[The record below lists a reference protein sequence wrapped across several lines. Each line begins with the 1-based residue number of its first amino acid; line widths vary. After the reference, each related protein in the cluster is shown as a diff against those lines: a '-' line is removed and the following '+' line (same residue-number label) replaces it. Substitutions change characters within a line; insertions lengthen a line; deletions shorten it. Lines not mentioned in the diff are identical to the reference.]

1 MTEMGNLNLFPPED
15 ESVDEVDAALGD
27 SSPAAE
33 VVVPEAWTPSQLNR
47 ALRLLLESSF
57 RSIWVA
63 GEVTNFKR
71 VRSGHCY
78 FTLRDDE
85 AQVRCVMFRAD
96 AAKLPTDPDEG
107 MKVRALGAVT
117 VYEARGD
124 CQLVVRTLEGE
135 GAEGLW
141 RLAFEKLRILLEGE
155 GLLARERK
163 RAIPEFPSCVG
174 VATSP
179 TGAAI
184 RDILS
189 VIARRAPWVRV
200 VVKATRVQGEGAA
213 LEVAEAIRSLG
224 ASGLVDVV
232 IASRGGG
239 SIEDLWA
246 FNEEPVARAIA
257 ECPVPVI
264 SAVGHEVDVT
274 IADLVADLRAPT
286 PSVGAEAAVPDRE
299 AITARLVGAPTRLA
313 RGLRGAV
320 RVRRTL
326 LDDRRGRLVRALP
339 LLVAPR
345 REVLRTLSE
354 RSARLVARMIEAHR
368 ARLQVASGTMTALS
382 PLATLSRGYAVP
394 LTSDGA
400 VLRRTSDFS
409 EDLEFSLR
417 VVDGHV
423 ECSASGTTPSEEVGA

>member
-1 MTEMGNLNLFPPED
+1 MSETRNFDLFPPDGVIERG
-15 ESVDEVDAALGD
+15 EGT
-27 SSPAAE
+27 
-33 VVVPEAWTPSQLNR
+33 VPEAWTPSQLNR
-47 ALRLLLESSF
+47 AVRLLLESSF
-57 RSIWVA
+57 GSIWVT

-71 VRSGHCY
+71 ARSGHCY

-85 AQVRCVMFRAD
+85 AQVRCVMFRTD
-96 AAKLPTDPDEG
+96 AATLPTDPDEG
-107 MKVRALGAVT
+107 MTVRALGAVT
-117 VYEARGD
+117 LYEARGD
-124 CQLVVRTLEGE
+124 CQLVVRALEGE

-141 RLAFEKLRILLEGE
+141 RLAFEKLRARLQGE
-155 GLLARERK
+155 GLLALERK
-163 RAIPEFPSCVG
+163 RAIPDFPACVG
-174 VATSP
+174 VVTSP

-200 VVKATRVQGEGAA
+200 IVSATRVQGEGAS

-232 IASRGGG
+232 IAARGGG

-246 FNEEPVARAIA
+246 FNEEPVARAIV

-299 AITARLVGAPTRLA
+299 AITAVLDGAAARLA
-313 RGLRGAV
+313 RGLRGS
-320 RVRRTL
+320 VRRRRASL
-326 LDDRRGRLVRALP
+326 EGQRGRLARALP
-339 LLVAPR
+339 SLITPR
-345 REVLRTLSE
+345 RDALRGLSE
-354 RSARLVARMIEAHR
+354 RKLR
-368 ARLQVASGTMTALS
+368 AVQRTLDALRSRLQVAAGTMTALS
-382 PLATLSRGYAVP
+382 PLATLHRGYAVP
-394 LTSDGA
+394 LAPSGR
-400 VLRRTSDFS
+400 VLRRTGDFP
-409 EDLEFSLR
+409 EGLEFSLR

-423 ECSASGTTPSEEVGA
+423 DCRTSGAAPSDEARA

>member
-1 MTEMGNLNLFPPED
+1 MSETRNWDLFPPDGVAENGGD
-15 ESVDEVDAALGD
+15 TDRAEPTPESAQ
-27 SSPAAE
+27 
-33 VVVPEAWTPSQLNR
+33 PEAWTPSQLNR

-57 RSIWVA
+57 GSVWVT

-71 VRSGHCY
+71 ARSGHCY

-85 AQVRCVMFRAD
+85 AQVRCVMFRA
-96 AAKLPTDPDEG
+96 AAAALPIDPDEG
-107 MKVRALGAVT
+107 MTVRALGAVT

-141 RLAFEKLRILLEGE
+141 RLAFEKLRAQLESE
-155 GLLARERK
+155 GLLAQERK
-163 RAIPEFPSCVG
+163 RAIPEFPACVG

-200 VVKATRVQGEGAA
+200 IVRATRVQGEGAS

-232 IASRGGG
+232 IVARGGG

-246 FNEEPVARAIA
+246 FNEEPVARAIV

-299 AITARLVGAPTRLA
+299 AIAAALDAAASRLG

-320 RVRRTL
+320 RGRRASL
-326 LDDRRGRLVRALP
+326 EAQRGRLARALP
-339 LLVAPR
+339 LLISPR
-345 REVLRTLSE
+345 RDALRALSE
-354 RSARLVARMIEAHR
+354 RKLRAVRRTIEVRR
-368 ARLQVASGTMTALS
+368 ARLRVAAGTMTALS
-382 PLATLSRGYAVP
+382 PLATLQRGYAVP
-394 LTSDGA
+394 LGA
-400 VLRRTSDFS
+400 NGRVLRRTGDFS
-409 EDLEFSLR
+409 DGLEFSLR

-423 ECSASGTTPSEEVGA
+423 ECRASGSATSDEAGA

>member
-1 MTEMGNLNLFPPED
+1 MSETRNLDLFPSGDVAEASEDTGPGNPTSESAQPET
-15 ESVDEVDAALGD
+15 
-27 SSPAAE
+27 
-33 VVVPEAWTPSQLNR
+33 WTPSQLNR

-57 RSIWVA
+57 GSIWVT

-71 VRSGHCY
+71 ARSGHCY

-96 AAKLPTDPDEG
+96 AAALPTDPDEG
-107 MKVRALGAVT
+107 MTVRALGAVT

-141 RLAFEKLRILLEGE
+141 RLAFEKLRVRLESE
-155 GLLARERK
+155 GLLAHERK

-200 VVKATRVQGEGAA
+200 IVSATRVQGEGAA

-232 IASRGGG
+232 IAARGGG
-239 SIEDLWA
+239 SVEDLWA
-246 FNEEPVARAIA
+246 FNEEVVARAIV

-286 PSVGAEAAVPDRE
+286 PSVGAEAAVPDGE
-299 AITARLVGAPTRLA
+299 AIAAMVDGAAARLA

-320 RVRRTL
+320 RSRRASLEGQRVRLAHTL
-326 LDDRRGRLVRALP
+326 PSMLTPRRDALRALSD
-339 LLVAPR
+339 R
-345 REVLRTLSE
+345 KLRAVQRAFE
-354 RSARLVARMIEAHR
+354 ARR
-368 ARLQVASGTMTALS
+368 ARLQVAAGTMTALS
-382 PLATLSRGYAVP
+382 PLATLHRGYAVP
-394 LTSDGA
+394 LATDGQ
-400 VLRRTSDFS
+400 VLRRTGDFF
-409 EDLEFSLR
+409 DGLEFSLR

-423 ECSASGTTPSEEVGA
+423 DCRASGSATSDEAGA

>member
-1 MTEMGNLNLFPPED
+1 MSETRNLDLFAP
-15 ESVDEVDAALGD
+15 GG
-27 SSPAAE
+27 
-33 VVVPEAWTPSQLNR
+33 VPENGEDTGRGDPTAESAQPEVWTPSQLNR
-47 ALRLLLESSF
+47 ALRLMLESSF
-57 RSIWVA
+57 GSIWVM

-71 VRSGHCY
+71 ARSGHCY

-96 AAKLPTDPDEG
+96 AAALPTDPDEG
-107 MKVRALGAVT
+107 MTVRALGAVT
-117 VYEARGD
+117 IYEARGD

-141 RLAFEKLRILLEGE
+141 RLAFEKLRARLESE
-155 GLLARERK
+155 GLLAYERK

-189 VIARRAPWVRV
+189 VIGRRAPWVRV
-200 VVKATRVQGEGAA
+200 IVSATRVQGEGAA

-232 IASRGGG
+232 IAARGGG
-239 SIEDLWA
+239 SVEDLWA
-246 FNEEPVARAIA
+246 FNEEPVARAIV

-286 PSVGAEAAVPDRE
+286 PSAGAEAAVPDSE
-299 AITARLVGAPTRLA
+299 AITAILAAAAARLA

-320 RVRRTL
+320 RGRRASL
-326 LDDRRGRLVRALP
+326 EGQRGRLARALP
-339 LLVAPR
+339 FLMSPK
-345 REVLRTLSE
+345 REALRALSE
-354 RSARLVARMIEAHR
+354 RKLRALQRTLEARR
-368 ARLQVASGTMTALS
+368 ARLQVAVGTMTALS
-382 PLATLSRGYAVP
+382 PLATLHRGYAVP
-394 LTSDGA
+394 LATSGR
-400 VLRRTSDFS
+400 VLRRTGDFP
-409 EDLEFSLR
+409 DGLEFSLR

-423 ECSASGTTPSEEVGA
+423 ECRASGSASIDEAGA

>member
-1 MTEMGNLNLFPPED
+1 MSDKRNFDLFPPD
-15 ESVDEVDAALGD
+15 GVDANGESASRGD
-27 SSPAAE
+27 STLEAGQ
-33 VVVPEAWTPSQLNR
+33 PEAWTPSRLNR
-47 ALRLLLESSF
+47 ALRLLLENSF
-57 RSIWVA
+57 DSIWVT

-71 VRSGHCY
+71 ARSGHCY

-85 AQVRCVMFRAD
+85 AQVRCVMFRTD
-96 AAKLPTDPDEG
+96 AAALPTDPDEG
-107 MKVRALGAVT
+107 MTVRALGSIT
-117 VYEARGD
+117 IYEARGE

-141 RLAFEKLRILLEGE
+141 RLAFEKLRARLEGE
-155 GLLARERK
+155 GLLAHERK
-163 RAIPEFPSCVG
+163 RAIPEFPTCVG

-200 VVKATRVQGEGAA
+200 IVSATRVQGEGAA

-232 IASRGGG
+232 IAARGGG

-246 FNEEPVARAIA
+246 FNEESVARAIV

-286 PSVGAEAAVPDRE
+286 PSVGAEAAVPDGE
-299 AITARLVGAPTRLA
+299 AITAMLEAGAARLA
-313 RGLRGAV
+313 RGLRGVV
-320 RVRRTL
+320 RGRRASL
-326 LDDRRGRLVRALP
+326 EGQRGRLARALP
-339 LLVAPR
+339 SLITPR
-345 REVLRTLSE
+345 RDALRGLSERNVRAVQRTLSIR
-354 RSARLVARMIEAHR
+354 RSRLEVAA
-368 ARLQVASGTMTALS
+368 GTMTALS
-382 PLATLSRGYAVP
+382 PLATLGRGYAVP
-394 LTSDGA
+394 LATSGR
-400 VLRRTSDFS
+400 VLRRTGDFS
-409 EDLEFSLR
+409 DGLEFSLR

-423 ECSASGTTPSEEVGA
+423 ECRASGSETSDEAGA

>member
-1 MTEMGNLNLFPPED
+1 MSETRNLDLFPPGGVAETGQD
-15 ESVDEVDAALGD
+15 TGHGDPTTESA
-27 SSPAAE
+27 P
-33 VVVPEAWTPSQLNR
+33 PEAWTPSQLNR

-57 RSIWVA
+57 GSIWVT

-71 VRSGHCY
+71 ARSGHCY

-96 AAKLPTDPDEG
+96 AAALPTDPDEG
-107 MKVRALGAVT
+107 MTVRALGSVT

-141 RLAFEKLRILLEGE
+141 RLAFEKLRVRLESE
-155 GLLARERK
+155 GLFAHERK

-200 VVKATRVQGEGAA
+200 IVSATRVQGEGAA

-232 IASRGGG
+232 IAARGGG

-246 FNEEPVARAIA
+246 FNEEPVARAIV

-286 PSVGAEAAVPDRE
+286 PSVGAEAAVPDGE
-299 AITARLVGAPTRLA
+299 AITAMLDAAAARLA

-320 RVRRTL
+320 RGRRASL
-326 LDDRRGRLVRALP
+326 EGQRGRLVRALP
-339 LLVAPR
+339 LLMTPR
-345 REVLRTLSE
+345 RDALRALSE
-354 RSARLVARMIEAHR
+354 RKLRAVQRTLEARR
-368 ARLQVASGTMTALS
+368 ARLQVAAGTMTALS
-382 PLATLSRGYAVP
+382 PLATLHRGYAVP
-394 LTSDGA
+394 LAPSGR
-400 VLRRTSDFS
+400 VLRRTDDFP
-409 EDLEFSLR
+409 DGLEFSLR

-423 ECSASGTTPSEEVGA
+423 ECRASGSASIDEAGA